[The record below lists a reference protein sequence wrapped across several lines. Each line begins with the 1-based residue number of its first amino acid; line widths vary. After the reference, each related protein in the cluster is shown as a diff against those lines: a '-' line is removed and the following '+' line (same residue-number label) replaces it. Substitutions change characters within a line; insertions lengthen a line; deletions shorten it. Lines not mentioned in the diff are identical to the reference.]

1 MTSIILNT
9 DSYKTSHFLQ
19 YPALTEK
26 INSYIEARGL
36 DDSFPRVKSTLFF
49 GLQMFIKQYLTKPI
63 TKEDIREAEEIFD
76 LHGVPFN
83 RVGWETIL
91 YKHGGYIPVEIY
103 ALPEGTHVPLK
114 TPLVQVRNTDE
125 TLPWLTSYIETALLR
140 AIWYPTTVATLSSH
154 IKNVILRDYIAKTA
168 EDESVI
174 DFMLHDFGARG
185 ASSLETAGIGG
196 LAHIVNFKGTDTIE
210 ALLYARRFYHASM
223 PAFSIPA
230 AEHSTITSWGKDKEA
245 SAYENMVET
254 FGDKL
259 YAVVS
264 DSYDLYNA
272 IENIWGKQ
280 LKEKVIAKGGR
291 LVVRPDSGDPL
302 VVVPKSIELLGA
314 AFGYTVNKKG
324 YKVLHPSVRLIQGD
338 GVNHKSIDNILY
350 ELMKAG
356 WSAENI
362 VFGMGGA
369 LLQQVNRDTLK
380 FAMKASAISKAGH
393 WSDVYKE
400 PKTDPGKSSKK
411 GVLAVMDN
419 FTTIRAEDIYLTNK
433 YVGQQDQLGLIY
445 DTGELIV
452 DETFDTIRERAKVT

>member
-9 DSYKTSHFLQ
+9 DSYKTSHFKQ
-19 YPALTEK
+19 YPPLTEK
-26 INSYIEARGL
+26 INSYIEARGV
-36 DDSFPRVKSTLFF
+36 DDTFPRVQTTLLF
-49 GLQMFIKQYLTKPI
+49 GLQMFLKRYLTKPI

-83 RVGWETIL
+83 RVGWETVL
-91 YKHGGYIPVEIY
+91 YKHGGYLPIEIF
-103 ALPEGTHVPLK
+103 ALPEGSHVPLR

-154 IKNVILRDYIAKTA
+154 IKNVVMRDYIRITA

-185 ASSLETAGIGG
+185 ASSLESAGIGG
-196 LAHIVNFKGTDTIE
+196 LAHLVNFKGTDTIE
-210 ALLYARRFYHASM
+210 ALLNARRYYHAIM

-230 AEHSTITSWGKDKEA
+230 AEHSTITSWGRDGEA
-245 SAYENMVET
+245 KAYENMVDQ

-280 LKEKVIAKGGR
+280 LKDKVIAKGGR
-291 LVVRPDSGDPL
+291 LVVRPDSGEPL
-302 VVVPKSIELLGA
+302 NVVPKAIELLGA
-314 AFGYTVNKKG
+314 AFGYTLNKKG
-324 YKVLHPSVRLIQGD
+324 FKVLHPSVRLIQGD
-338 GVNHKSIDNILY
+338 GVNVKSIDGILY

-369 LLQQVNRDTLK
+369 LLQKVDRDTLK

-393 WSDVYKE
+393 WTDVYKE
-400 PKTDPGKSSKK
+400 PKTDPGKTSKR
-411 GVLAVMDN
+411 GILAVMN
-419 FTTIRAEDIYLTNK
+419 NYTIIRAEDVYLTNK
-433 YVGQQDQLGLIY
+433 YVGQTDQLGLVF
-445 DTGELIV
+445 DSGELVV

>member
-9 DSYKTSHFLQ
+9 DSYKTSHFKQ
-19 YPALTEK
+19 YPPLTEK
-26 INSYIEARGL
+26 INSYIEARGV
-36 DDSFPRVKSTLFF
+36 DDSFPRFRTTLFF
-49 GLQMFIKQYLTKPI
+49 GLQMFIKQYLSKPI

-83 RVGWETIL
+83 RVGWETVL
-91 YKHGGYIPVEIY
+91 YKHGGYLPIEIF
-103 ALPEGTHVPLK
+103 ALPEGSHVPLR
-114 TPLVQVRNTDE
+114 TPLLQVRNTDE

-154 IKNVILRDYIAKTA
+154 IKNTVLRDYIRKTA

-185 ASSLETAGIGG
+185 ASSLESAGIGG
-196 LAHIVNFKGTDTIE
+196 LAHLVNFKGTDTIE
-210 ALLYARRFYHASM
+210 ALLNARRYYHATM

-230 AEHSTITSWGKDKEA
+230 AEHSTITSWGRDGEA
-245 SAYENMVET
+245 KAYENMVDQ

-264 DSYDLYNA
+264 DSYDLFNA

-280 LKEKVIAKGGR
+280 LKDKVIAQGGR

-302 VVVPKSIELLGA
+302 YVVPKAIELLGA

-338 GVNHKSIDNILY
+338 GVNVKSIDGILY

-356 WSAENI
+356 WSAENV

-369 LLQQVNRDTLK
+369 LLQKVDRDTLK
-380 FAMKASAISKAGH
+380 FAMKASAISKSGY

-400 PKTDPGKSSKK
+400 PKTDPGKNSKR
-411 GVLAVMDN
+411 GILAVMDK
-419 FTTIRAEDIYLTNK
+419 FTTIRAEDVYLTDK
-433 YVGQQDQLGLIY
+433 YIGQTDQLGLVY

>member
-1 MTSIILNT
+1 MSSIILNT
-9 DSYKTSHFLQ
+9 DSYKTSHFEQ
-19 YPALTEK
+19 YPPLTEK
-26 INSYIEARGL
+26 INSYIEARGI

-49 GLQMFIKQYLTKPI
+49 GLQMFIKKYLLTPI

-83 RVGWETIL
+83 RAGWETIL
-91 YKHGGYIPVEIY
+91 HKHGGYLPIEIY
-103 ALPEGTHVPLK
+103 ALPEGTHVPLR

-125 TLPWLTSYIETALLR
+125 ALPWLTSYVETALLR

-154 IKNVILRDYIAKTA
+154 IKNVVLHDYMSKTA
-168 EDESVI
+168 EDESAI

-185 ASSLETAGIGG
+185 ASSLESAGIGG
-196 LAHIVNFKGTDTIE
+196 LAHLVNFKGTDTIE
-210 ALLYARRFYHASM
+210 ALVNARKYYHATM
-223 PAFSIPA
+223 AGFSIPA
-230 AEHSTITSWGKDKEA
+230 AEHSTITSWGKDGEYQ
-245 SAYENMVET
+245 AYNNMVDK
-254 FGDKL
+254 FGEKL

-272 IENIWGKQ
+272 IENVWCKQ
-280 LKEKVIAKGGR
+280 LREKVIAKGGR

-314 AFGYTVNKKG
+314 GFGYTVNKKG

-338 GVNHKSIDNILY
+338 GVNVKSIDGILY

-356 WSAENI
+356 WSAENV

-369 LLQQVNRDTLK
+369 LLQKVDRDTLK
-380 FAMKASAISKAGH
+380 FAMKASSINKSGH
-393 WSDVYKE
+393 WSDVYKD

-419 FTTIRAEDIYLTNK
+419 FVTIRAEDVYLTNK
-433 YVGQQDQLGLIY
+433 YVGQTDQLGLIF
-445 DTGELIV
+445 DNGDLIV
-452 DETFDTIRERAKVT
+452 DETFDTIRERAKVA